1 MSTLTM
7 LPTISAV
14 ELADSIV
21 SMQLLPAQGT
31 RSRNSTGRVRTR
43 SALIGPW
50 VGHSETPADSR
61 IVGVSSPGVTG
72 SGHPGGFLGP
82 PALVL
87 GDPCRLPC
95 WFGPRLPSEPPPL
108 PVAFFLYPPGGSV
121 SAGTKVPLQ
130 EIVADTVGRRL
141 PDPLTVT
148 VPADRLCRSRRGPC
162 WIGRCGVA
170 IVVLAEAVPRH
181 GSGDHHG

>member
-72 SGHPGGFLGP
+72 PGHPGGFRTRSPLCGRGRENSGPPADSRSGGVWSPGVTGSGHPGGFLGP

-87 GDPCRLPC
+87 
-95 WFGPRLPSEPPPL
+95 
-108 PVAFFLYPPGGSV
+108 
-121 SAGTKVPLQ
+121 
-130 EIVADTVGRRL
+130 
-141 PDPLTVT
+141 
-148 VPADRLCRSRRGPC
+148 
-162 WIGRCGVA
+162 
-170 IVVLAEAVPRH
+170 
-181 GSGDHHG
+181 